1 MITVHHLN
9 NSRSQRILWL
19 LEELGLPYDIRYYQ
33 RNPETMRA
41 PPELLTVHPLGRSP
55 VITDGDIVVAETG
68 AVIEYVLDAYAGDRL
83 RPAAGSADR
92 RQFTYWLHF
101 AEGSEMSPLL
111 MRLVFDRL
119 AAAPMPF
126 FAKPI
131 ARGITKKVRDS
142 FVDPQIAA
150 HLDFI
155 DSELARSEWFAGGEF
170 TAADIQ
176 MSFPLEVSAQRTGLG
191 EGRQKIKAFL
201 GRIHSR
207 PAYLRALERGGPY
220 LFAQ

>member
-19 LEELGLPYDIRYYQ
+19 LEELALPYDIRYYQ
-33 RNPETMRA
+33 RNPDTMRA
-41 PPELLTVHPLGRSP
+41 PPELRAVHPLGRAP
-55 VITDGDIVVAETG
+55 IITDGEIVVAETG
-68 AVIEYVLDAYAGDRL
+68 AVIEYLLDTYAGGRL
-83 RPAAGSADR
+83 RPAAGSAGR
-92 RQFTYWLHF
+92 RRFTYWLHF

-119 AAAPMPF
+119 AVAPMPF

-155 DSELARSEWFAGGEF
+155 DSELHQSEWFAGAEF
-170 TAADIQ
+170 SAADIQ
-176 MSFPLEVSAQRTGLG
+176 MSFPLEVSAQRAGLG
-191 EGRQKIKAFL
+191 EVRQKIKAFL

-207 PAYLRALERGGPY
+207 PAYQRALERGGPF
-220 LFAQ
+220 LFAK

>member
-19 LEELGLPYDIRYYQ
+19 LEELGLPYDIRYYE

-41 PPELLTVHPLGRSP
+41 PAELRAVHPLGRSP
-55 VITDGDIVVAETG
+55 IITDGEIVVAETG
-68 AVIEYVLDAYAGDRL
+68 AVIEYLLDTYAGGQL
-83 RPAAGSADR
+83 RPADGSADR
-92 RQFTYWLHF
+92 RRFTYWLHF

-119 AAAPMPF
+119 VTAPMPF

-131 ARGITKKVRDS
+131 ARGITKKVRDA

-155 DSELARSEWFAGGEF
+155 DSELQRSEWFAGADF
-170 TAADIQ
+170 SAADIQ
-176 MSFPLEVSAQRTGLG
+176 MSFPLEVSAQRAGLG
-191 EGRQKIKAFL
+191 AGHQKIKAFL

-207 PAYLRALERGGPY
+207 PAYHRALERGGPY
-220 LFAQ
+220 AFAK